1 MLSPFPLSDNKIK
14 FVHMMFVIDSL
25 KSLGLDFDHR
35 LLLLKFLMMSKMRS
49 KVMKGLEKRALDKMR
64 LYLIY

>member
-1 MLSPFPLSDNKIK
+1 
-14 FVHMMFVIDSL
+14 
-25 KSLGLDFDHR
+25 
-35 LLLLKFLMMSKMRS
+35 MMSKMRS